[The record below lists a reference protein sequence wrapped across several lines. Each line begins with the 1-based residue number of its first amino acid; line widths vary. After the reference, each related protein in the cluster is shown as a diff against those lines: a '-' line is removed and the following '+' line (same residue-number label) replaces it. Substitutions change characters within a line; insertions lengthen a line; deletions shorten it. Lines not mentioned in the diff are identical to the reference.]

1 MKLLGQAPQIIQGGM
16 GVGVSNW
23 RLARAV
29 ALGGQMGVVS
39 GTALDSVFARR
50 LQLGDLDGAM
60 RRALAAFP
68 WPDLAQRA
76 LADYYVPGGKPAG
89 APFKLIPMSSLRM
102 SRRSVALL
110 ILGNYAEV
118 YLAKEGHS
126 GWVGINY
133 LEKIQMPTLPS
144 LLGAILAGVDAI
156 LMGGGIPLAIP
167 GAIDGLM
174 RWEPV
179 ELRVDVGDNV
189 QGQAYMQRLDP
200 SAYGPVACP
209 DLTRPYFLPIVSS
222 DVVAKALMRRATGP
236 IDGFIV
242 EDYTAGGHNAPPR
255 RTGGSR
261 AEAPSF
267 GPKDVP
273 DLAGIHA
280 LGRPF
285 WVAGGRA
292 SPARLREARAA
303 GAHGIQVGTIFAYC
317 QESGI
322 TPEIKARVMD
332 VLATG
337 GLTVETDFLASPTG
351 YPFKIM
357 PLAAAEGIG
366 AVERERVCDL
376 GYLRQPY
383 CTGQADIGYRCPGE
397 PVDSYTAKGGA
408 QADTLGRQCLCN
420 GLMATIGLGQE
431 RAAGSEAPIIT
442 SGEDLSA
449 VAAMVARVSRSYT
462 AQDVLDYLA
471 S

>member
-1 MKLLGQAPQIIQGGM
+1 
-16 GVGVSNW
+16 
-23 RLARAV
+23 
-29 ALGGQMGVVS
+29 
-39 GTALDSVFARR
+39 
-50 LQLGDLDGAM
+50 
-60 RRALAAFP
+60 
-68 WPDLAQRA
+68 
-76 LADYYVPGGKPAG
+76 
-89 APFKLIPMSSLRM
+89 
-102 SRRSVALL
+102 
-110 ILGNYAEV
+110 
-118 YLAKEGHS
+118 
-126 GWVGINY
+126 
-133 LEKIQMPTLPS
+133 
-144 LLGAILAGVDAI
+144 
-156 LMGGGIPLAIP
+156 
-167 GAIDGLM
+167 
-174 RWEPV
+174 
-179 ELRVDVGDNV
+179 
-189 QGQAYMQRLDP
+189 MQRLDP
-200 SAYGPVACP
+200 KDYGSAARP

-222 DVVAKALMRRATGP
+222 DVVAKALLRRASGP

-255 RTGGSR
+255 RTSGSR
-261 AEAPSF
+261 AEAPGF

-273 DLAGIHA
+273 DLAAIQA

-292 SPARLREARAA
+292 SPERLRQARTA

-332 VLATG
+332 VLAAG

-357 PLAAAEGIG
+357 PLAAAEGADG
-366 AVERERVCDL
+366 LERERVCDL

-397 PVDSYTAKGGA
+397 PVNSYVAKGGT

-420 GLMATIGLGQE
+420 GLMATIGLGQA
-431 RAAGSEAPIIT
+431 RAGGAEVPIIT

-449 VAAMVARVSRSYT
+449 VSAMVARVSRTYT
-462 AQDVLDYLA
+462 AQDVLDYLT